1 MDGKPQLGE
10 FHAPFK
16 LDADG
21 GQLVLVGRSRN
32 GARLLLDSVR
42 YGVQMPDIA
51 LARLGRGGPWVAGAP
66 TPGRGNVGGS
76 LRGLLLGNECLM
88 VYPTEIGRTYTVEFK
103 EDLSADVWRVMRQVR
118 GMGYEQTV
126 TSSAGERRFFRVREE

>member
-1 MDGKPQLGE
+1 
-10 FHAPFK
+10 
-16 LDADG
+16 
-21 GQLVLVGRSRN
+21 
-32 GARLLLDSVR
+32 
-42 YGVQMPDIA
+42 
-51 LARLGRGGPWVAGAP
+51 
-66 TPGRGNVGGS
+66 
-76 LRGLLLGNECLM
+76 M